1 MSVIYVDDCY
11 WQGDSFT
18 EFAENVIRTIEILNS
33 LGFHIKIDKS
43 EIIQKQQ
50 ITFLEFIIDSLQMTI
65 ELIIE
70 KKQKNSENMY
80 KSKVSSHSYY

>member
-18 EFAENVIRTIEILNS
+18 EFAENIIRTIEILNS
-33 LGFHIKIDKS
+33 LGFYIKIDKS

-50 ITFLEFIIDSLQMTI
+50 ITSLEFIIDSLQMTI

-70 KKQKNSENMY
+70 KKQKNSENVY

>member
-33 LGFHIKIDKS
+33 LGFYIKMDKS